1 LTVFQPTTVF
11 EPRPSSVLV
20 AAALVAAAL
29 GVIRTVIVLVTVEGA
44 SVSVETA
51 DMIAASRD

>member
-1 LTVFQPTTVF
+1 LTTFQPAAVF
-11 EPRPSSVLV
+11 TPKPVSELV

-29 GVIRTVIVLVTVEGA
+29 GLIRTVIVLVIVEGG

>member
-1 LTVFQPTTVF
+1 
-11 EPRPSSVLV
+11 VLV

-29 GVIRTVIVLVTVEGA
+29 GLIRIVIVVCGSVTVLVIVDGG

-51 DMIAASRD
+51 DMIADSRD